1 VREPVLIAFVTAA
14 LTACASSA
22 PPTRAT
28 IVRDP
33 VWVGALAQRPDGDA
47 DRQCVRGALQV
58 AFALVAFKDGGFDD
72 ASVRR
77 AFVGNVSD
85 KRVRAQRE
93 IALTEW
99 LRTHEPSLAA
109 TAHLNACLSENGNGL
124 AASDALPR
132 CFLSVEPA
140 SLFSIYR
147 RAGASLSQAVQAV
160 APYYPIDVNPSL
172 IADLGKFVFDL
183 VTDADDVRFREDLFT
198 DCLTVAAE

>member
-1 VREPVLIAFVTAA
+1 MRNVAGVAFAA
-14 LTACASSA
+14 MALVACASHA
-22 PPTRAT
+22 PPTPAKT
-28 IVRDP
+28 VRDAT
-33 VWVGALAQRPDGDA
+33 WLAALAQRPDGDA

-72 ASVRR
+72 AAVRR
-77 AFVGNVSD
+77 ALVGNVAD
-85 KRVRAQRE
+85 KRLRAQRE
-93 IALTEW
+93 AALTEW

-109 TAHLNACLSENGNGL
+109 TAHLNACLSESGNAL
-124 AASDALPR
+124 AASNAWPR

-140 SLFSIYR
+140 ALFSIYR

-172 IADLGKFVFDL
+172 IAELGKFVFDL

-198 DCLTVAAE
+198 DCLAVAAD